1 MNKAESQAEALF
13 LQKDKALKA
22 LQPAN
27 FHCVL
32 SGTTVLLVTSFGSTI
47 PWVINRP

>member
-1 MNKAESQAEALF
+1 MNKAEAQAEALF

-27 FHCVL
+27 FHCV
-32 SGTTVLLVTSFGSTI
+32 FE
-47 PWVINRP
+47 